1 MSSPRPLPTRVGE
14 VSVTGAKTLLSIANL
29 DEEAFAELLRLTLD
43 FATQPGAYSGMLR
56 NRRVGLLFAKTST
69 RTRLSFWRA
78 ATELGAHTIFLD
90 AGALQTNTGESW
102 ADTGRVL
109 GQYLDALVIRTNGLI
124 DEMREIAEG
133 LPATINAMSSCEHPT
148 QALSDY
154 AAIYE
159 AFGRTE
165 GLSLAYLG
173 EGNNTAAAIAL
184 LFSRVRGFRC
194 SFYCPAGY
202 GLEERTASIATHFAA
217 RSGASIRFFSAVP
230 QCPEPADIVYTTRWQ
245 TMGVPHAEE
254 NWRATLAPFRVDA
267 ALFERFRRPTG
278 SVFMH
283 DLPAVRGDEVSG
295 EVLDGSRSIAIR
307 QSFHKTS
314 GAAGAL
320 LWCLARQTAAPPLV
334 DALR

>member
-1 MSSPRPLPTRVGE
+1 MTSVRPARARSSAAPA
-14 VSVTGAKTLLSIANL
+14 TGAHALLSIANL
-29 DEEAFAELLRLTLD
+29 DNEGLAELLRLTLD
-43 FATQPGAYSGMLR
+43 FAARPGSYAGMLR
-56 NRRVGLLFAKTST
+56 DRRVGLLFTKTST

-78 ATELGAHTIFLD
+78 ATELGAHSIFLD

-109 GQYLDALVIRTNGLI
+109 AQYLDTLVIRTNGLI
-124 DEMREIAEG
+124 DDMREIAKG

-154 AAIYE
+154 AAIHE
-159 AFGRTE
+159 TFGRTE

-194 SFYCPAGY
+194 NFYCPTGY
-202 GLEERTASIATHFAA
+202 ELKERTASIATHFAA
-217 RSGASIRFFSAVP
+217 QSGAFIRFSNEVP
-230 QCPEPADIVYTTRWQ
+230 MNPEPADIVYTTRWQ
-245 TMGVPHAEE
+245 TMGAPHAEE
-254 NWRATLAPFRVDA
+254 NWRAILAPFRVDA
-267 ALFERFRRPTG
+267 ALFDRFRKPKG

-295 EVLDGSRSIAIR
+295 EVLDGPRSIAIR

-320 LWCLARQTAAPPLV
+320 LWSLAR
-334 DALR
+334 

>member
-1 MSSPRPLPTRVGE
+1 MNSLRPAAPRSSEAPVKRAQP
-14 VSVTGAKTLLSIANL
+14 LLSIANL
-29 DEEAFAELLRLTLD
+29 DNEALAELLRLTLD
-43 FATQPGAYSGMLR
+43 FATQPESHTGMLR
-56 NRRVGLLFAKTST
+56 NRRIGLLFAKTST

-109 GQYLDALVIRTNGLI
+109 AQYLDALVIRTNGLI
-124 DEMREIAEG
+124 EDMHEIAEEM
-133 LPATINAMSSCEHPT
+133 PATINAMSSCEHPT

-154 AAIYE
+154 AAIHE

-173 EGNNTAAAIAL
+173 EGNNTAAALAL

-202 GLEERTASIATHFAA
+202 GLKERTASIATDFAA
-217 RSGASIRFFSAVP
+217 RSGAFVRFSNEVP
-230 QCPEPADIVYTTRWQ
+230 KNPEPADIVYTTRWQ

-254 NWRATLAPFRVDA
+254 NWRAILAPFRVDA
-267 ALFERFRRPTG
+267 ALFERFRRPRG

-295 EVLDGSRSIAIR
+295 EVLDGPRSIAIR

-320 LWCLARQTAAPPLV
+320 LWSLSGQTAA
-334 DALR
+334 A

>member
-1 MSSPRPLPTRVGE
+1 MSSARPVPTR
-14 VSVTGAKTLLSIANL
+14 SSAAPLRGAHALLSIANL
-29 DEEAFAELLRLTLD
+29 DDEGFAELLRSTLNYAAQPES
-43 FATQPGAYSGMLR
+43 FAGVLR
-56 NRRVGLLFAKTST
+56 ERRVGLLFAKTST

-78 ATELGAHTIFLD
+78 ATELGAQTIFLD

-109 GQYLDALVIRTNGLI
+109 AQYLDALVIRTNGLI
-124 DEMREIAEG
+124 DDMREIADG

-154 AAIYE
+154 AAIHE
-159 AFGRTE
+159 EFGRTE

-194 SFYCPAGY
+194 NFYCPEGY
-202 GLEERTASIATHFAA
+202 ELEERTASIATHFAG
-217 RSGASIRFFSAVP
+217 RSGAFIRFSNEVP
-230 QCPEPADIVYTTRWQ
+230 KNPEPADIVYTTRWQ

-254 NWRATLAPFRVDA
+254 NWRAKLAPFRVDA
-267 ALFERFRRPTG
+267 ALFARFTKPKGR

-283 DLPAVRGDEVSG
+283 DLPAVRGDEVSA
-295 EVLDGSRSIAIR
+295 EVLDGARSIAIR

-320 LWCLARQTAAPPLV
+320 LWSLAL
-334 DALR
+334 

>member
-1 MSSPRPLPTRVGE
+1 VR
-14 VSVTGAKTLLSIANL
+14 GANALLSIADL
-29 DEEAFAELLRLTLD
+29 DDESFAELLRLTLD
-43 FATQPGAYSGMLR
+43 FASQPGSYAEVLR
-56 NRRVGLLFAKTST
+56 ERRVGLLFAKTST

-78 ATELGAHTIFLD
+78 ATELGAQSVVLD

-109 GQYLDALVIRTNGLI
+109 AQYLDALVIRTNGLI
-124 DEMREIAEG
+124 DDMREIAEG

-154 AAIYE
+154 AAIHE

-194 SFYCPAGY
+194 NFYCPAGY
-202 GLEERTASIATHFAA
+202 ELKERTASIATHFAA
-217 RSGASIRFFSAVP
+217 RSGAFVRFSNEVP
-230 QCPEPADIVYTTRWQ
+230 RNPEPADIVYTTRWQ
-245 TMGVPHAEE
+245 TMGVPQAGE
-254 NWRATLAPFRVDA
+254 NWRAVLAPFRVDA
-267 ALFERFRRPTG
+267 ALFERFRKPKG

-283 DLPAVRGDEVSG
+283 DLPAVRGDEVSA
-295 EVLDGSRSIAIR
+295 EVLDGPRSIAIR

-320 LWCLARQTAAPPLV
+320 LWSLAGFQRMVKPPSTESDWPV
-334 DALR
+334 T